1 MPEEYITREVHNE
14 FAKRVEEENARQNH
28 RLTQLETD
36 VKDNRKLTTSV
47 EILAKSVERI
57 AKEQE
62 QISARLTR
70 IEEEPAENWKK
81 AVWLVVTALI
91 SAAVGYFIRG

>member
-1 MPEEYITREVHNE
+1 MPEEYITREVHAE

-28 RLTQLETD
+28 RLTQLESD
-36 VKDNRKLTTSV
+36 VKDNRKLTASV

-62 QISARLTR
+62 KMSARLTK

-91 SAAVGYFIRG
+91 SAAVGYFMGG